1 MCIYIYIDPKY
12 LSILLESIRC
22 FREATRSLRPPNLS
36 SSVRVCRSST
46 WTRRTWK
53 RLESPEIS
61 ASGEGC
67 DARRWSV
74 MIVMMGVIYF
84 LWFVMG
90 KSNQWLHADKP
101 DKLKGWFRKVFIF
114 PDLFFV
120 KCCGYGSWH
129 GWVQVNIVP
138 YTERPR
144 IDQWN
149 FRTPSSVEKI
159 WEKLSFLQIIPE
171 NNRLDSLKLKW
182 PESWFPESWDVG
194 HGYVKLSTIYQP
206 SGDMLVYPGCF
217 FFIRS
222 WQALV
227 SFDQSFFGLFF
238 FVWPVWRGLSCAKNP
253 AKGID
258 WRVRL
263 PSEENHGNLFSR
275 KSEKT
280 DLSVTRLWQ
289 HLVWN
294 IYIYIFTYVY
304 NIVYVFGISNQK
316 IKFPRITAIWCVQ
329 FISLFIYRLNFSCNH
344 HKL

>member
-1 MCIYIYIDPKY
+1 MLQGSNSFFETPKPQFVSSCVQV
-12 LSILLESIRC
+12 LDVDSENVKAPRISRNFSVQEKDVMLVDDLWWLWWWAWSIFYDLWWVNQINDYMLISLI
-22 FREATRSLRPPNLS
+22 SLRDGLG
-36 SSVRVCRSST
+36 RC
-46 WTRRTWK
+46 
-53 RLESPEIS
+53 LFFQI
-61 ASGEGC
+61 C
-67 DARRWSV
+67 
-74 MIVMMGVIYF
+74 F
-84 LWFVMG
+84 LWNVVDMV
-90 KSNQWLHADKP
+90 P
-101 DKLKGWFRKVFIF
+101 DMDGYRSTLFRIPKGQE
-114 PDLFFV
+114 L
-120 KCCGYGSWH
+120 
-129 GWVQVNIVP
+129 
-138 YTERPR
+138 
-144 IDQWN
+144 DQWN

-159 WEKLSFLQIIPE
+159 WEELSFLQIIPE

-294 IYIYIFTYVY
+294 IYIYIYLHMYIILCMFLGYPTKK
-304 NIVYVFGISNQK
+304 SN
-316 IKFPRITAIWCVQ
+316 
-329 FISLFIYRLNFSCNH
+329 SLESLQYGAFNL
-344 HKL
+344 